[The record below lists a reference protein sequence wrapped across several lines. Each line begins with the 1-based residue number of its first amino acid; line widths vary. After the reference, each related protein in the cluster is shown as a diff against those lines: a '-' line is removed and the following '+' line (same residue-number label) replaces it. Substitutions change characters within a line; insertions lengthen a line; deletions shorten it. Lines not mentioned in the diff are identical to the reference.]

1 MDRLNASIGYN
12 YVIMGKNKAG
22 YTKKYYQL
30 NKERI
35 CSNNREINKR
45 NYDSR
50 KEKNRCLMKSFN
62 ITIEDYEYLFNKQ
75 NGVCAICG
83 NKEDRKH
90 RNGKTFSL
98 AVDHNHI
105 TGQIRGLLCSRC
117 NMAIGGLGDSVE
129 MLEKALVYLK
139 Q

>member
-1 MDRLNASIGYN
+1 
-12 YVIMGKNKAG
+12 MGKNKAG

-35 CSNNREINKR
+35 CANNREINKR